1 MCIVQMLYSTLRK
14 CPCIRLF
21 VFYMIACM
29 NVNIFKSLYNIHMY
43 VSQSKLKIIII
54 FFFVGF
60 SAARSSTQRNGN
72 QMCLTQSTYTAQN
85 TSLKKFVETDSI

>member
-1 MCIVQMLYSTLRK
+1 
-14 CPCIRLF
+14 
-21 VFYMIACM
+21 
-29 NVNIFKSLYNIHMY
+29 MY